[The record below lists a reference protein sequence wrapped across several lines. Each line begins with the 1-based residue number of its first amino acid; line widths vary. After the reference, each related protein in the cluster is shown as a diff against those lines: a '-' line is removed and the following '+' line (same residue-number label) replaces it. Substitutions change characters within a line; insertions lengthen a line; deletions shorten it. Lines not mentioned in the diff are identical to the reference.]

1 MSKSVASHCVATAT
15 RPMLS
20 WALFPFRVLPSTAVS
35 LVVDTPPRHQL
46 Q

>member
-1 MSKSVASHCVATAT
+1 MSKSVANHCVATAAS
-15 RPMLS
+15 PLLS
-20 WALFPFRVLPSTAVS
+20 WALFPFRVLPPTAVS